1 MARQKTKPQMDKLKE
16 EQEQALEE
24 LARLHEALKAEVDP
38 DADEGDPDM
47 VERETV
53 LALVQGIKRKLESI
67 EYALRQAGKGRYGIC
82 ESCGEAIDPA
92 RLEIVPEATLCV
104 PCKSAR
110 ERGTRLGTL
119 PAQFSSR
126 AG

>member
-1 MARQKTKPQMDKLKE
+1 MARQKTKSQMDRLNE

-24 LARLHEALKAEVDP
+24 LARLREALKTEVDP

-47 VERETV
+47 VEREKI

-67 EYALRQAGKGRYGIC
+67 EYALRQARKGRYGIC
-82 ESCGEAIDPA
+82 ESCGEPIDPA
-92 RLEIVPEATLCV
+92 RLDIVPEATLCV

-110 ERGTRLGTL
+110 ERGVRLGTL